1 MDDSKKEPITL
12 SGNQESKLCL
22 NCGFPNR
29 NTDSH
34 CMYCRTSL
42 IEDAGLINWVRQ
54 TYYILR
60 WRWQLKQKRDEI
72 EKSESK
78 TPFYR
83 TGAYFFLG
91 LLLSGMGI
99 FVFTSAVGQNS
110 FSSGLIGFFLIG
122 YGFLTLKT
130 LLSKQK

>member
-42 IEDAGLINWVRQ
+42 IEDAGLINWVRL

-60 WRWQLKQKRDEI
+60 WRWQLKQNRGEI

-91 LLLSGMGI
+91 LLSETRVKPCQRVTAGVARRTRNPRSHQNQISPELSI
-99 FVFTSAVGQNS
+99 PR
-110 FSSGLIGFFLIG
+110 
-122 YGFLTLKT
+122 
-130 LLSKQK
+130 

>member
-1 MDDSKKEPITL
+1 MKRRILDEDD
-12 SGNQESKLCL
+12 
-22 NCGFPNR
+22 
-29 NTDSH
+29 
-34 CMYCRTSL
+34 
-42 IEDAGLINWVRQ
+42 GLINWVRQ

-60 WRWQLKQKRDEI
+60 WRWQLKQKRVEI
-72 EKSESK
+72 EKPESK

-99 FVFTSAVGQNS
+99 FVFTSAVAQNS
-110 FSSGLIGFFLIG
+110 FSSGLIAFFLIG

-130 LLSKQK
+130 LISKQK